1 MLSHLAVRNIVLI
14 EELTLDFATG
24 LTVLTGETGAG
35 KSILLDA
42 LGLALGAR
50 ANFDLI
56 RTGADRASVSAR
68 FDVSDDH
75 PVWPV
80 LIEAGLAQ
88 SDDLIL
94 KRQLRSDGKSPASI
108 NDEPVSVALLR
119 QCGDLLIEI
128 QGQFEGR
135 GLLDPAN
142 HIELLDRACDHPES
156 LATLSEQWQSWRSA
170 KDELQNTRE
179 ALEAA
184 RLEEDWL
191 RDAVAQLDQLAPEM
205 GEEDNLV
212 SERVLHANAGKIAEA
227 LQLSHAVIADED
239 GVQSAIGKA
248 LATLERVSE
257 HAAGQLDPA
266 LAALGSALSELS
278 EAEAE
283 MQSAVDRLDGDPGR
297 LEAIDERLHA
307 LRTQARKLSV
317 SVDDLPE
324 QHETLARRLA
334 AMDDQSGHLAILAE
348 AEQEAAR
355 AYQKTAGEIS
365 ERRQMMASQLDSLVM
380 SELPPLKLETARF
393 ITEIERL
400 DEPRWNSAGWD
411 RVRFA
416 ASTNPGQSAGPI
428 DRVASGGELAR
439 FLLALKVVVAASEP
453 TRTLI
458 FDEVDSGVGGA
469 VADAVGERLS
479 RLGDVTQNLVI
490 THSPQVAARGQQHL
504 KIAKSQQDETVISA
518 TRELFAH
525 ERVEEVARM
534 LAGAEITEEAR
545 AAARAL
551 LSSRI

>member
-14 EELTLDFATG
+14 EELTLDFANG

-56 RTGADRASVSAR
+56 RAGTERASVTAR
-68 FDVSDDH
+68 FDVADDH
-75 PVWPV
+75 PVWPI
-80 LIEAGLAQ
+80 LNDAGIAPA
-88 SDDLIL
+88 DDIIL
-94 KRQLRSDGKSPASI
+94 KRQLRADGKSPASI

-119 QCGDLLIEI
+119 QCGDMLIEI

-142 HIELLDRACDHPES
+142 HIGLLDRACDHQDA
-156 LATLSEQWQSWRSA
+156 LQNLSESWHSWQSA
-170 KDELQNTRE
+170 KQALKETKE

-191 RDAVAQLDQLAPEM
+191 RDAVSQLDALAPET
-205 GEEDNLV
+205 GEEDKLV
-212 SERVLHANAGKIAEA
+212 AERSLHANTGKIAEA
-227 LQLSHAVIADED
+227 LQIAHAIISDED
-239 GVQSAIGKA
+239 GAQTAIGRA
-248 LATLERVSE
+248 LSALERTAPL
-257 HAAGQLDPA
+257 AASQLDPA
-266 LAALGSALSELS
+266 LDSLSRALSELS
-278 EAEAE
+278 DAEAE
-283 MQSAVDRLDGDPGR
+283 IQAAADRLDGNPGR
-297 LEAIDERLHA
+297 LEEIDERLHS

-317 SVDDLPE
+317 SVDELPD
-324 QHETLARRLA
+324 QHQSLAGRLA
-334 AMDDQSGHLAILAE
+334 AMDDQSGHLAALSE
-348 AEQEAAR
+348 AEQSAAR
-355 AYQKTAGEIS
+355 VYAENAASIS
-365 ERRQMMASQLDSLVM
+365 QRRHAKASELDNLVM
-380 SELPPLKLETARF
+380 AELPPLKLEMARF
-393 ITEIERL
+393 ITEIETQ
-400 DEPRWNSAGWD
+400 EETRWNSSGWD
-411 RVRFA
+411 KVRFA
-416 ASTNPGQSAGPI
+416 ATTNPGQPAGPI

-453 TRTLI
+453 ARTLI

-479 RLGDVTQNLVI
+479 RLGQATQNLVI

-525 ERVEEVARM
+525 ERIEEVARM
-534 LAGAEITEEAR
+534 LSGAEITEEAR

-551 LSSRI
+551 LSNR